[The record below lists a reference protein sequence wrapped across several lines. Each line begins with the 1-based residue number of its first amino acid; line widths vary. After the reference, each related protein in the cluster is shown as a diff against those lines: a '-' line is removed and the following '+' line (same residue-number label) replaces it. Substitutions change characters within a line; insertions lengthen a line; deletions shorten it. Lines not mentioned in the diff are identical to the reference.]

1 MKDKK
6 SMSSSS
12 KIHLA
17 KYLKECG
24 NYTKSQV
31 KSLIEQKRVLVNNQY
46 HQLSYIVKECDII
59 MVDGII
65 LSKVPYVYYLYHKP
79 VGVICTNNLNIKNN
93 IITNGKLLN
102 PNIIDEIEEYTDH
115 ITLSLDS
122 LDDNVND
129 CLGRGIEHSKHILE
143 LMEYLKNKDIIL
155 KLNSVVT
162 KQNVNNIN
170 EIAQVVSIY
179 KIQRWKLFKFISL
192 RGKSVK
198 NKNEFDVEN
207 AEFENLINEIKKQRL
222 NCQVIECKEKE
233 IEENYLLI
241 NPIGDFIVTI
251 NGKDK
256 VICNFEKIDK
266 MNREVFYN
274 ELRRKLGLI

>member
-1 MKDKK
+1 
-6 SMSSSS
+6 
-12 KIHLA
+12 
-17 KYLKECG
+17 
-24 NYTKSQV
+24 
-31 KSLIEQKRVLVNNQY
+31 
-46 HQLSYIVKECDII
+46 
-59 MVDGII
+59 
-65 LSKVPYVYYLYHKP
+65 
-79 VGVICTNNLNIKNN
+79 
-93 IITNGKLLN
+93 
-102 PNIIDEIEEYTDH
+102 
-115 ITLSLDS
+115 
-122 LDDNVND
+122 
-129 CLGRGIEHSKHILE
+129 
-143 LMEYLKNKDIIL
+143 MEYLKNKDIIL

-198 NKNEFDVEN
+198 NKNEFDVEK

>member
-1 MKDKK
+1 MKRN
-6 SMSSSS
+6 SVCWNITSRCNENCRFCYRIMCT
-12 KIHLA
+12 
-17 KYLKECG
+17 KE
-24 NYTKSQV
+24 NTYEQNDRILDL
-31 KSLIEQKRVLVNNQY
+31 LIELKIDKITWTGGEAL
-46 HQLSYIVKECDII
+46 
-59 MVDGII
+59 
-65 LSKVPYVYYLYHKP
+65 LYPHLFDLMKKAHY
-79 VGVICTNNLNIKNN
+79 NNIKNN

-102 PNIIDEIEEYTDH
+102 PNIIDEIEEYIDH